1 MSSVNFQFGT
11 FCIEFRTPPASRQ
24 GVISTESPSV
34 PVQDRHRAAR
44 VQHRARRSAEH
55 AKPEA
60 GRCHRPMSLRMAQGA
75 LSRVGESLRSCP
87 LRSAWGILG
96 ALRGLCV
103 HGAAGGALPCGTPLG
118 VSSSRW
124 HSGYRVPGDRRGSLP
139 LGIKLTRSGYDNR
152 LFMYHW
158 DIPSM

>member
-1 MSSVNFQFGT
+1 MEGGEDHTPRAVPLILKRDYMSSSVNFQFGT

-75 LSRVGESLRSCP
+75 LSRVGDPYVL
-87 LRSAWGILG
+87 A
-96 ALRGLCV
+96 LCV
-103 HGAAGGALPCGTPLG
+103 APGASWGLYG
-118 VSSSRW
+118 
-124 HSGYRVPGDRRGSLP
+124 
-139 LGIKLTRSGYDNR
+139 
-152 LFMYHW
+152 
-158 DIPSM
+158 